1 MFLVNSRFSLVSAT
15 LNPRKPKK
23 GFIKYQAPL
32 LPKLRGHFAEFLNH
46 DYLVRLGI
54 LCPTTCVGLGYGR
67 PATSRRSFSRHH
79 RITPTSHPKVVIIP
93 PHIKPPGFTW
103 AVSYTVKRGYSI
115 TSRRLPLC
123 VTPHA
128 CLPRK
133 PVPKPKPQPNTRRH
147 SAMFLAWVSTFQS
160 TLDGYQPV
168 PEYQPVIHRLR
179 LSASP

>member
-15 LNPRKPKK
+15 LNPRKPKN

-103 AVSYTVKRGYSI
+103 AVSYTVKRGIPSPREGFHCASLHTLAYQESLSPNQNHNQ
-115 TSRRLPLC
+115 TPKRRL
-123 VTPHA
+123 
-128 CLPRK
+128 
-133 PVPKPKPQPNTRRH
+133 
-147 SAMFLAWVSTFQS
+147 AMFLAWVSTFQS
-160 TLDGYQPV
+160 TLDGHQPV